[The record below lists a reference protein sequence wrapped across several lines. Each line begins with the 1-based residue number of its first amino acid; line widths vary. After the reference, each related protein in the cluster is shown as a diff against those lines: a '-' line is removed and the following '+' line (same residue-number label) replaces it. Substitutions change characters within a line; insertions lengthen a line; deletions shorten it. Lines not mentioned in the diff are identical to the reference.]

1 MASSLLGTCD
11 EKVGLS
17 AGPAWLDDA
26 LASAGACAW
35 RCESG
40 DGPLL
45 LGGGA
50 AALLGAAPA
59 NLPEME
65 KLILEEDREPRRRA
79 LGRALERGESWACS
93 FRLARDGERR
103 WIEERGSA
111 RAGPSGGLAGA
122 AALLV
127 DVTGRHELEAGLE
140 LRLRSESRGRHAAQ
154 VATGTAEAALRALA
168 RSEAFLE
175 SIFSSMADG
184 LMLFAPDGRITRM
197 NPSAREML
205 GFGPA
210 EVNQPISERMTRVRV
225 LDASGQEVP
234 LERLPVVAALRG
246 ESMRG
251 QAYCLDLPD
260 GRKVWTVI
268 GAAPILAPGG
278 GVTGA
283 VLTLGDVSRLRAVQ
297 EEREDVSRMISHD
310 LRAPLGIVLAQARL
324 IGRRNEGLDAVRA
337 RAEAIATSA
346 QRMASM
352 LNDLVES
359 ALIEAGKLHLEK
371 EPVDLGA
378 LVRDLRARLAAPYDG
393 ERIRVEVTPELS
405 SVVADSN
412 RLERVLMNLLTNAL
426 KYSAPGSAVVVRL
439 SCDATD
445 AGIEVEDEGQGI
457 AVEDLPHLFER
468 YFRAVGT
475 SRHEG
480 MGLGLYTARRLVEAH
495 GGTIGVTSVAGKGS
509 LFRVRLPR
517 G

>member
-1 MASSLLGTCD
+1 MSPSPLKTCEVKGSST
-11 EKVGLS
+11 
-17 AGPAWLDDA
+17 GPAWLEDA

-35 RCESG
+35 RCQSC
-40 DGPLL
+40 DGPLEF
-45 LGGGA
+45 GGGA
-50 AALLGAAPA
+50 AALLGLAPA
-59 NLPEME
+59 SL
-65 KLILEEDREPRRRA
+65 LELEALVHEDDREPRRRA
-79 LGRALERGESWACS
+79 IGRALERGESWACT
-93 FRLARDGERR
+93 FRLARDGGRR

-111 RAGPSGGLAGA
+111 RAGSPGRLGGAV
-122 AALLV
+122 ALLV
-127 DVTGRHELEAGLE
+127 DVTGRRELEAGLE
-140 LRLRSESRGRHAAQ
+140 QRLRSESRERHAAQ

-184 LMLFAPDGRITRM
+184 LILFAPDGRITRM

-205 GFGPA
+205 GFGAA
-210 EVNQPISERMTRVRV
+210 EADQSSAERLARVRV
-225 LDASGQEVP
+225 LDASGQVVP
-234 LERLPVVAALRG
+234 LERLPVAAALRG

-251 QAYCLDLPD
+251 QSYCLDLPD

-268 GAAPILAPGG
+268 GAAPILAPDG
-278 GVTGA
+278 GVAGA

-359 ALIEAGKLHLEK
+359 ALLEAGKLHLEK

-378 LVRDLRARLAAPYDG
+378 LARDLRGRLAAPYDG
-393 ERIRVEVTPELS
+393 ERIRVEVAPDLS
-405 SVVADSN
+405 RMIADSN
-412 RLERVLMNLLTNAL
+412 RIERVLMNLLTNAL

-439 SCDATD
+439 ACDATE
-445 AGIEVEDEGQGI
+445 AVIEVEDEGQGI
-457 AVEDLPHLFER
+457 AAEDLPHLFER
-468 YFRAVGT
+468 YFRALGT

>member
-1 MASSLLGTCD
+1 MKSRD
-11 EKVGLS
+11 ETAVWS
-17 AGPAWLDDA
+17 AGGAWVEDA
-26 LASAGACAW
+26 LATAGACAW
-35 RCESG
+35 RCQAR
-40 DGPLL
+40 DGPLE

-50 AALLGAAPA
+50 AALLGGAPA
-59 NLPEME
+59 SL
-65 KLILEEDREPRRRA
+65 LELEALVHEDDREPRRRA
-79 LGRALERGESWACS
+79 IGRALERGGSWACS

-111 RAGPSGGLAGA
+111 RAGASGRLGGA
-122 AALLV
+122 VALLI
-127 DVTGRHELEAGLE
+127 DVTGRRELEAGLE
-140 LRLRSESRGRHAAQ
+140 LRLRSESRERHAAQ

-184 LMLFAPDGRITRM
+184 LILFAPDGRITRM

-205 GFGPA
+205 GFGVADADRSSA
-210 EVNQPISERMTRVRV
+210 EQLARVRV
-225 LDASGQEVP
+225 LDASGQVVP
-234 LERLPVVAALRG
+234 LERLPVAAALRG

-268 GAAPILAPGG
+268 GAAPILAPDG
-278 GVTGA
+278 GVAGA
-283 VLTLGDVSRLRAVQ
+283 VLTLGDVSRLRALQ

-359 ALIEAGKLHLEK
+359 ALLEAGKLHLEK

-378 LVRDLRARLAAPYDG
+378 LVRDLRGRLAAPYDG
-393 ERIRVEVTPELS
+393 ERIRVEVATALS
-405 SVVADSN
+405 PVVADSN
-412 RLERVLMNLLTNAL
+412 RIERVLMNLLTNAL
-426 KYSAPGSAVVVRL
+426 KYSAPGSPVVVRL

-445 AGIEVEDEGQGI
+445 TVIEVEDEGQGI

-468 YFRAVGT
+468 YFRALGT

-495 GGTIGVTSVAGKGS
+495 GGTIGVTSVAGEGS